1 MIESFTLRPVF
12 SEKDD
17 FLEKILKEGGGSKA
31 IKKIPEIHP
40 FLKRQASLSEMGSTV
55 LALFKVQG
63 PSLPLTT
70 KLHLNWERAL
80 APTPKIS
87 PAGHACIPWCMEM
100 ETAPVG
106 ANIGVSI
113 FYQKRR
119 QEIIFNYWDSWD
131 IVLGWQSRLVRF
143 DLVRNSGL
151 IWLGLIWCCG
161 LFW

>member
-1 MIESFTLRPVF
+1 M
-12 SEKDD
+12 
-17 FLEKILKEGGGSKA
+17 EKILKEGGGSKA

-70 KLHLNWERAL
+70 KLHLNWEIAL

-87 PAGHACIPWCMEM
+87 PTGHVCIPWCMIM

-106 ANIGVSI
+106 ANMYLSFAKKGYMKLYSAIGI
-113 FYQKRR
+113 
-119 QEIIFNYWDSWD
+119 
-131 IVLGWQSRLVRF
+131 LGTLFLVG
-143 DLVRNSGL
+143 NQG
-151 IWLGLIWCCG
+151 
-161 LFW
+161 